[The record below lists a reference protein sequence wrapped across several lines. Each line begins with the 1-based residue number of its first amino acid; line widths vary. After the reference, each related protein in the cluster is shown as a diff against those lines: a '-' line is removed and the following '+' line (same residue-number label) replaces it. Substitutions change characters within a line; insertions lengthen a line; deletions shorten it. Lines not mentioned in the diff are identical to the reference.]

1 MIQLS
6 RKMEYTLMA
15 LRYMAST
22 KPGTLVSAK
31 EISSHYQVP
40 FEVVARCLQ
49 KLAQKGLVLSM
60 SGAAGGYQLNRSWEN
75 LSLLDLHEILE
86 GKTQLVRC
94 LEASNRCEYAQKC
107 NLIDPIS
114 KINDQMR
121 QFYRSINLGKV
132 LLEASA

>member
-15 LRYMAST
+15 LRYMASA
-22 KPGTLVSAK
+22 PPDTLVTAK

-49 KLAQKGLVLSM
+49 KLAQRGLVQSV
-60 SGAAGGYQLNRSWEN
+60 SGAAGGYQLHASWAK
-75 LSLLDLHEILE
+75 LSLLDLIEILE
-86 GKTQLVRC
+86 GKAQLVRC
-94 LEASNRCEYAQKC
+94 LESESRCEYIQKC

-121 QFYRSINLGKV
+121 QFYRSINLGRA
-132 LLEASA
+132 LEARL